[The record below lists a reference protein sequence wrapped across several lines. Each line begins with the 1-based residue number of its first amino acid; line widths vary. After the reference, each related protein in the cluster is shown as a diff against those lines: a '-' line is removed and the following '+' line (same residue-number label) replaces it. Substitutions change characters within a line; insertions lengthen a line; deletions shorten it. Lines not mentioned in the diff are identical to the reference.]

1 MRIKYKPIHGAL
13 GGVFIAGI
21 FSGAVAM
28 NLYMVQSHMDMV
40 IKYAKS
46 TSDYNRLAIKYSKS
60 VLEHLKAE
68 ADSTSELLMCKE
80 VLMKEIKKVCPK
92 PKKKVRKRKKKV
104 DRKRVY
110 RKKK

>member
-1 MRIKYKPIHGAL
+1 MRIQCKPIHGAL
-13 GGVFIAGI
+13 CGVFLAGI
-21 FSGAVAM
+21 FSGAVTM
-28 NLYMVQSHMDMV
+28 HLYMVQFQMDLV
-40 IKYAKS
+40 IKYNKS
-46 TSDYNRLAIKYSKS
+46 ISDFNILSIKYSNS
-60 VLEHLKAE
+60 VLKHIKAE

-80 VLMKEIKKVCPK
+80 VLIKEIKKVCPK